1 MWGLCV
7 AQRLVSV
14 SLLNST
20 ADNGG
25 CRVRFGTSGIRG
37 VVGADL
43 SVDTCRCAGKSL
55 GAVLGRGARVCVGR
69 DTRLSGPD
77 VSGWF
82 IDGLLCSGVHVV
94 DVGVVPTPALAV
106 YTRSGGFDAG
116 AMITASH
123 NPPEYNGI
131 KLFDSDGVGFS
142 RSREEDIEAVSDSGE
157 FVEGKGSLES
167 DGSALERYLES
178 LPGPV
183 VGAALASPVPLMLD
197 PGNGAASRFAAEVY
211 RRLGLKV
218 ETVND
223 TPDGRFP
230 GRGSE
235 PNATTLGGT
244 CAALSA
250 SDARLVACFDGD
262 ADRVVFCDR
271 EGFLGLDEMVAFV
284 AQHRILDTTR
294 RSLAT
299 TVETGL
305 LPQYAAENLGGV
317 VVRGRV
323 GDVAVAH
330 LARQEHAAL
339 GAESIGV
346 YIFPEAGLHPDSL
359 LAVLHVLGV
368 LEDALDVRRFIAKL
382 PRVENVKAKVRC
394 PASCKG
400 VVMQLAEEALRDVPG
415 LAPGV
420 AVNRTDGLRFELPDA
435 WVLVRPSGT
444 EPVIRLTVEAVE
456 PGRAR
461 LMARRAE
468 DVVTSLVAE
477 AAETAARGGAS

>member
-1 MWGLCV
+1 M
-7 AQRLVSV
+7 
-14 SLLNST
+14 NST
-20 ADNGG
+20 ADDDGR
-25 CRVRFGTSGIRG
+25 RVRFGTSGIRG

-43 SVDTCRCAGKSL
+43 SVETCRCAGKSL

-82 IDGLLCSGVHVV
+82 IDGLLSSGVDVV
-94 DVGVVPTPALAV
+94 NVGVAPTPALAV
-106 YTRSGGFDAG
+106 YTRSGGLDAG

-123 NPPEYNGI
+123 NPPDYNGI

-142 RSREEDIEAVSDSGE
+142 RTQEQEIEAISDAGE
-157 FVEGKGSLES
+157 FVEGKGSLEE

-178 LPGPV
+178 LPAAV
-183 VGAALASPVPLMLD
+183 VGGALASPVPLMLD
-197 PGNGAASRFAAEVY
+197 PGNGAASRFAAQVY
-211 RRLGLKV
+211 RRLGLRV

-235 PNATTLGGT
+235 PNAATLGGT
-244 CAALSA
+244 WAALSA
-250 SDARLVACFDGD
+250 SGARLAACFDGD

-271 EGFLGLDEMVAFV
+271 EGVLELDGMLGFM
-284 AQHRILDTTR
+284 AQHRVLGTAR

-305 LPQYAAENLGGV
+305 LPQYAIENVGGV

-330 LARQEHAAL
+330 LARHEHAAL

-346 YIFPEAGLHPDSL
+346 FIFPEAGLHPDSL
-359 LAVLHVLGV
+359 LAVLHVLGA
-368 LEDALDVRRFIAKL
+368 LEDALDARRFIAGL

-394 PASCKG
+394 PASYKG
-400 VVMQLAEEALRDVPG
+400 AVMQRAEEALRDVPG
-415 LAPGV
+415 LASGA
-420 AVNRTDGLRFELPDA
+420 AVNRTDGLRFELSDA
-435 WVLVRPSGT
+435 WLLVRPSGT
-444 EPVIRLTVEAVE
+444 EPVIRVTAEAAAA
-456 PGRAR
+456 GRAR
-461 LMARRAE
+461 LIARRAE
-468 DVVTSLVAE
+468 DVVSSLVAE
-477 AAETAARGGAS
+477 AADIVAGGGAS